1 MERTWTPDQAF
12 PICGLKLLSDRRFV
26 LNESTLS
33 WWDPDSV
40 RNYRS
45 AEARLPDGEYLFILL
60 DLDRDEAITI
70 LSAVGRDLIGRYEPM
85 VKLSPE

>member
-70 LSAVGRDLIGRYEPM
+70 YLQWGET
-85 VKLSPE
+85 